1 MKQII
6 KDYPYLQL
14 AIITIAIAMGI
25 AMGIAIFP
33 LIFIDNILL
42 SILYIVIIY
51 PFIMLGVYKI
61 VVILNAKT
69 GKL

>member
-6 KDYPYLQL
+6 RDYLYIEL
-14 AIITIAIAMGI
+14 AIIAILI
-25 AMGIAIFP
+25 IISITIFP
-33 LIFIDNILL
+33 LIFINNILL

-61 VVILNAKT
+61 VVKLNAKT

>member
-6 KDYPYLQL
+6 KDYLYLEL
-14 AIITIAIAMGI
+14 AIIAIVI
-25 AMGIAIFP
+25 IISIAIFP
-33 LIFIDNILL
+33 LIFINNILL

-61 VVILNAKT
+61 VVKLNAKT

>member
-6 KDYPYLQL
+6 KDYLYLEL
-14 AIITIAIAMGI
+14 AIIAIVI
-25 AMGIAIFP
+25 IISIAIFP
-33 LIFIDNILL
+33 LIFINNILL

-61 VVILNAKT
+61 VVKLNDKT

>member
-6 KDYPYLQL
+6 KDYLYLEL
-14 AIITIAIAMGI
+14 AIIAIVI
-25 AMGIAIFP
+25 IISIAIFP
-33 LIFIDNILL
+33 LIFINNILL
-42 SILYIVIIY
+42 FILYIVIIY

-61 VVILNAKT
+61 VVKLNAKT

>member
-6 KDYPYLQL
+6 KDYLYLQL
-14 AIITIAIAMGI
+14 AIITIAVTIS
-25 AMGIAIFP
+25 IAIFP
-33 LIFIDNILL
+33 LIFINNILL

-61 VVILNAKT
+61 VVKLNAKT
-69 GKL
+69 GEL

>member
-6 KDYPYLQL
+6 KDYLYLEL
-14 AIITIAIAMGI
+14 AIIAIAII
-25 AMGIAIFP
+25 ISIAIFP
-33 LIFIDNILL
+33 PIFINNILL

-61 VVILNAKT
+61 VVKLNAKT
-69 GKL
+69 SKL

>member
-6 KDYPYLQL
+6 KDYLYLQL
-14 AIITIAIAMGI
+14 VIITITITI
-25 AMGIAIFP
+25 GIAILP
-33 LIFIDNILL
+33 LIFINNILL

-51 PFIMLGVYKI
+51 PLIMLGVYKI
-61 VVILNAKT
+61 VVILNAKI

>member
-6 KDYPYLQL
+6 KDYLYLEL
-14 AIITIAIAMGI
+14 AIIAIVI
-25 AMGIAIFP
+25 IISIAIFP
-33 LIFIDNILL
+33 LIFINNILL
-42 SILYIVIIY
+42 SILYIIIIY

-61 VVILNAKT
+61 VVKLNAKT

>member
-6 KDYPYLQL
+6 KDYLYLQL
-14 AIITIAIAMGI
+14 AIITIVVII
-25 AMGIAIFP
+25 SIAIFP
-33 LIFIDNILL
+33 LIFINNILL

-61 VVILNAKT
+61 VVKLNAKT
-69 GKL
+69 GYL

>member
-6 KDYPYLQL
+6 KDYLYLEL
-14 AIITIAIAMGI
+14 AIITIAII
-25 AMGIAIFP
+25 ISITIFP
-33 LIFIDNILL
+33 LIFINNILL
-42 SILYIVIIY
+42 FILYMVIIY

-61 VVILNAKT
+61 VVKLNAKT

>member
-6 KDYPYLQL
+6 KDYLYLEL
-14 AIITIAIAMGI
+14 AIIAIAII
-25 AMGIAIFP
+25 ISIAIFT
-33 LIFIDNILL
+33 LIFINNILF

-61 VVILNAKT
+61 LVILNAKSSY
-69 GKL
+69 L

>member
-6 KDYPYLQL
+6 KDYLYLEL
-14 AIITIAIAMGI
+14 AIIVIVII
-25 AMGIAIFP
+25 ISIAIFP
-33 LIFIDNILL
+33 LIFINNILL

-61 VVILNAKT
+61 VVKLNAKT

>member
-6 KDYPYLQL
+6 KDYLYLQL
-14 AIITIAIAMGI
+14 AIITIAVII
-25 AMGIAIFP
+25 SIAIFP
-33 LIFIDNILL
+33 LIFITNILL

-61 VVILNAKT
+61 VVKLNTKSSY
-69 GKL
+69 L

>member
-6 KDYPYLQL
+6 KDYLYLEL
-14 AIITIAIAMGI
+14 AIIAIAII
-25 AMGIAIFP
+25 ISIAIFP
-33 LIFIDNILL
+33 LIFINNILL
-42 SILYIVIIY
+42 SILYIVIIS

-61 VVILNAKT
+61 VVKLNAKT

>member
-6 KDYPYLQL
+6 KDYLYLEL
-14 AIITIAIAMGI
+14 AIIAIAII
-25 AMGIAIFP
+25 ISIAIFP
-33 LIFIDNILL
+33 LIFINNILL

-61 VVILNAKT
+61 VVKLNTKT

>member
-6 KDYPYLQL
+6 KDYLYLEL
-14 AIITIAIAMGI
+14 AIIAIAII
-25 AMGIAIFP
+25 IGIAILP
-33 LIFIDNILL
+33 LIFINNILL

-51 PFIMLGVYKI
+51 PFIMLGIYKI
-61 VVILNAKT
+61 VVKLNDKT

>member
-6 KDYPYLQL
+6 KDYLYLEL
-14 AIITIAIAMGI
+14 VIIAIVI
-25 AMGIAIFP
+25 IISIAIFP
-33 LIFIDNILL
+33 LIFINNILL
-42 SILYIVIIY
+42 SILYIVVIY

-61 VVILNAKT
+61 VVKLNAKT

>member
-6 KDYPYLQL
+6 KDYLYLEL
-14 AIITIAIAMGI
+14 AIIAIVI
-25 AMGIAIFP
+25 IISIAIFP
-33 LIFIDNILL
+33 LIFINNILL

-61 VVILNAKT
+61 VVKLNAKT
-69 GKL
+69 SKL

>member
-6 KDYPYLQL
+6 KDYLYLQL
-14 AIITIAIAMGI
+14 VIITIAMI
-25 AMGIAIFP
+25 MGIAIFP

-61 VVILNAKT
+61 VVKLNAKT
-69 GKL
+69 GYL

>member
-6 KDYPYLQL
+6 KDYLYLEL
-14 AIITIAIAMGI
+14 TIIAILI
-25 AMGIAIFP
+25 IVSILVFP
-33 LIFIDNILL
+33 LIFINNILL

-61 VVILNAKT
+61 VVKLNAKT
-69 GKL
+69 GYL